1 MSRHQFGYD
10 LPPGVS
16 VKDIEDA
23 QESIEDEEIESI
35 RIAIRARQRQ
45 IADLERR
52 LRELGVDPD

>member
-1 MSRHQFGYD
+1 MKRQFGWD

-45 IADLERR
+45 AIS
-52 LRELGVDPD
+52 GPSVSPFTN